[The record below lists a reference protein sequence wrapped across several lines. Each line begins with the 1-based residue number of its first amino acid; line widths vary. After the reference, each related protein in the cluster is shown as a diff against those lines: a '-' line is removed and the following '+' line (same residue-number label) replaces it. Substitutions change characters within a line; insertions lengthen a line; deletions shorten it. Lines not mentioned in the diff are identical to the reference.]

1 MDDVRENDQNLFYTG
16 VNFLIMAED
25 KKELDSVT
33 ETIKISAMDACAR
46 LKPTIISRGKL

>member
-1 MDDVRENDQNLFYTG
+1 MDDVRETTDNLFYTG

-33 ETIKISAMDACAR
+33 ETIKISVMDACAR
-46 LKPTIISRGKL
+46 LKPTIISKRKL